1 MHLHFQEEKRACD
14 CEAFIYWRK
23 LQGFGT
29 NLECTSCWSFS
40 VEAFTLVNSIVIT
53 SNEAIQNHLT
63 ENAIV
68 SLSLSLSL
76 SLQLWKNVWESKRKK
91 NNLSQSRAQTAVF
104 FSQSFFFF
112 FYSTRL
118 SIQLTLVKSV
128 NHDI

>member
-68 SLSLSLSL
+68 SLSLSLFPAL
-76 SLQLWKNVWESKRKK
+76 KKMYEKVKERKIIWVK
-91 NNLSQSRAQTAVF
+91 AELRQPYFIAKV
-104 FSQSFFFF
+104 FFF

>member
-68 SLSLSLSL
+68 SLSLSLFPAL
-76 SLQLWKNVWESKRKK
+76 KKMYEKVKERKIIWVK
-91 NNLSQSRAQTAVF
+91 AELRQP
-104 FSQSFFFF
+104 SFIAKVFFF